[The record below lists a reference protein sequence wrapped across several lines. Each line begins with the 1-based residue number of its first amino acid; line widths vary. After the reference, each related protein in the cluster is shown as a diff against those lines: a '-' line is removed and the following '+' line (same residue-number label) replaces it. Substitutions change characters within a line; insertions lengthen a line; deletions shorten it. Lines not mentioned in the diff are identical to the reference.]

1 MTYSSNH
8 TDPPSPNRR
17 FASPVMA
24 VICLLAV
31 AIGGGILLTSP
42 PPEPLQSAVSEA
54 APIMVT
60 ATRLTVRNFADHI
73 EAIGTAQA
81 KESVTISA
89 QVTEIVGSTT
99 FSDGDFVKVGDVLVE
114 LIKQEEK
121 AQLAE
126 AKAHLA
132 EANKQYERIASLV
145 EGGNSPQSRL
155 DQQIGIRDAA
165 QARLDT
171 VMARLSDHLIRA
183 PFSGVLGMRMIS
195 PGTLLRPGDPIV
207 TLDDISVIKLDF
219 PVPEIHLA
227 AVSSGQEITAIS
239 AAYPEQVFTG
249 VVTAISSRV
258 DPVTRAVTVRAEI
271 DNPQQILKPG
281 MLLSVSII
289 SHPRRVLGAPENAV
303 FQNRDRHFLFRI
315 KPNNRVEKQQV
326 MIGTR
331 IPGWV
336 EILGGVSAGDQVVTD
351 GVHRLNDGSAV
362 QIITPSPANRPNA

>member
-1 MTYSSNH
+1 MTDSSDH
-8 TDPPSPNRR
+8 QKPRNRR
-17 FASPVMA
+17 FASPIMA

-31 AIGGGILLTSP
+31 AVGGAILLTAP
-42 PPEPLQSAVSEA
+42 PPEAVQSA
-54 APIMVT
+54 APKTAPVAVT
-60 ATRLTVRNFADHI
+60 ATRLALEDFADRI

-89 QVTEIVGSTT
+89 QVTEIVGTTT
-99 FSDGDFVKVGDVLVE
+99 FSDGDFVTEGDVLVE

-126 AKAHLA
+126 ARAHLA
-132 EANKQYERIASLV
+132 EAKKQYERIASLV
-145 EGGNSPQSRL
+145 AGGNSPQSRL
-155 DQQIGIRDAA
+155 DQQIGLRDAA

-171 VMARLSDHLIRA
+171 VIARLSDHLIRA

-207 TLDDISVIKLDF
+207 TLDDISIIKLDF

-227 AVSSGQEITAIS
+227 ALSLGQEITAIS
-239 AAYPEQVFTG
+239 AAYPEQIFTG
-249 VVTAISSRV
+249 MVTAISSRV
-258 DPVTRAVTVRAEI
+258 DPITRAVTVRAEI

-281 MLLSVSII
+281 MLLSVSIN
-289 SHPRRVLGAPENAV
+289 SRPRRALGAPENAV

-315 KPNNRVEKQQV
+315 TPDNKVEKRQV

-331 IPGWV
+331 MPGWV
-336 EILGGVSAGDQVVTD
+336 EILAGVSPGDRVVTD
-351 GVHRLNDGSAV
+351 GVHRIRDGSVV
-362 QIITPSPANRPNA
+362 QIVPSAPDA